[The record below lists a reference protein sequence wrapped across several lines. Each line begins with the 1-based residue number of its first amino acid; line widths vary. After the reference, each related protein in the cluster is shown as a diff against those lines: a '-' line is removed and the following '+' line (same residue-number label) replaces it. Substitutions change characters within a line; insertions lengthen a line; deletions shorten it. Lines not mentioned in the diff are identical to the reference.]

1 MALPPWLNSLIGV
14 VLAVSIAV
22 ALYASTVLIWNLLT
36 ARADATCRALVAG
49 DGTYAVTYVW
59 RGGLAWECEYATD
72 WNPRGTIVLTP
83 DDLMRSR

>member
-1 MALPPWLNSLIGV
+1 VALSPWMNSVIGV
-14 VLAVSIAV
+14 LLAVGIAV

-36 ARADATCRALVAG
+36 ERADATCAALVG
-49 DGTYAVTYVW
+49 DNGTHTVTSIW

-83 DDLMRSR
+83 DDLMRSG

>member
-1 MALPPWLNSLIGV
+1 MTLSPRMNSLIGV
-14 VLAVSIAV
+14 LLAVGIAV

-36 ARADATCRALVAG
+36 ERADATCAALVG
-49 DGTYAVTYVW
+49 EDGTYTVTSIW

-83 DDLMRSR
+83 DDLMRSG

>member
-1 MALPPWLNSLIGV
+1 MALPRWMTSFVAV
-14 VLAVSIAV
+14 VLAVSLAV
-22 ALYASTVLIWNLLT
+22 ALYASTVLIWNLLSD
-36 ARADATCRALVAG
+36 RADATCAAFVG
-49 DGTYAVTYVW
+49 DSGTHTVTSIW